1 MIGDTYPGDT
11 YLGDTVSRHGRMEG
25 AVAVVS
31 RQVITSAANPLLK
44 KVRRA
49 LVQGT
54 LTDDGYAVAESFHLL
69 EEALRSDLDVP
80 VVLAAA
86 SVRKEVER
94 HVGRLQGV
102 RLTIVGDALLEKTA
116 TTRSSQGVIALVRP
130 PVWDLD
136 AVFRG
141 RSLVVALD
149 GVQDPGNAGTIVR
162 STEAFGGTGV
172 VFLPGSAS
180 PFNSKLL
187 RASAGSMFRV
197 PFVHGVDADLVQAA
211 FRQRKVQVLAASP
224 RARLRAARCDLTRPT
239 VLLIG
244 SEGRGVSEVFERQA
258 RGVRIPTTGV
268 ESLNAATAAGVLL
281 YEAARRRAEHGLRGT
296 KQK

>member
-1 MIGDTYPGDT
+1 
-11 YLGDTVSRHGRMEG
+11 MEG
-25 AVAVVS
+25 AAIVTA
-31 RQVITSAANPLLK
+31 RETITSTANPLLK

-49 LVQGT
+49 LLQGT
-54 LTDDGYAVAESFHLL
+54 LTEDGFAVAESFHLL
-69 EEALRSDLDVP
+69 EEALRSDLEVP
-80 VVLAAA
+80 TVLAAA
-86 SVRKEVER
+86 SVRKAVER

-116 TTRSSQGVIALVRP
+116 ITRSSQGVIALVRLP
-130 PVWDLD
+130 TWDLD

-141 RSLVVALD
+141 RSLVSALD
-149 GVQDPGNAGTIVR
+149 GIQDPGNAGTIVR
-162 STEAFGGTGV
+162 TTEAFGGTGV
-172 VFLPGSAS
+172 IFLPGSVS

-197 PFVHGVDADLVQAA
+197 PFVHGVDADLVRAA
-211 FRQRKVQVLAASP
+211 FRQRKVQVLASSP
-224 RARLRAARCDLTRPT
+224 RARLRVARCDLTRST

-281 YEAARRRAEHGLRGT
+281 YEASRRRAEQGLRGT
-296 KQK
+296 RAK

>member
-1 MIGDTYPGDT
+1 
-11 YLGDTVSRHGRMEG
+11 MEG
-25 AVAVVS
+25 AVAIVS
-31 RQVITSAANPLLK
+31 RQVISSAANPLLK
-44 KVRRA
+44 QVRRA
-49 LVQGT
+49 LTRGT
-54 LTDDGYAVAESFHLL
+54 LTEEGYAVAESFHLL
-69 EEALRSDLDVP
+69 EEALRSELEVSN
-80 VVLAAA
+80 VLVAA
-86 SVRKEVER
+86 SVRKAAER

-102 RLTIVGDALLEKTA
+102 RLTVVDDELLNKIA
-116 TTRSSQGVIALVRP
+116 TTESSQGVIALVRP

-149 GVQDPGNAGTIVR
+149 GIQDPGNAGTIVR

-172 VFLPGSAS
+172 LFLPGSVS

-197 PFVHGVDADLVQAA
+197 PFVHGVDVDLVHAA
-211 FRQRKVQVLAASP
+211 FQQRKVQVLAASP
-224 RARLRAARCDLTRPT
+224 RARPRADRCYWTQPT

-244 SEGRGVSEVFERQA
+244 SEGRGVSEVFGRRA

-281 YEAARRRAEHGLRGT
+281 YEAARRRAEQGARGT
-296 KQK
+296 KEK

>member
-1 MIGDTYPGDT
+1 
-11 YLGDTVSRHGRMEG
+11 MEG
-25 AVAVVS
+25 AVAIVS
-31 RQVITSAANPLLK
+31 RQVISSAANPLLK
-44 KVRRA
+44 QVRRA
-49 LVQGT
+49 LTRGT
-54 LTDDGYAVAESFHLL
+54 LTEEGYAVAESFHLL
-69 EEALRSDLDVP
+69 EEALRSELEVAN
-80 VVLAAA
+80 VLVAA
-86 SVRKEVER
+86 SVRKAVER

-102 RLTIVGDALLEKTA
+102 RLTVVDDELLNKIA
-116 TTRSSQGVIALVRP
+116 TTESSQGVIALVRP

-149 GVQDPGNAGTIVR
+149 GIQDPGNAGTIVR

-172 VFLPGSAS
+172 LFLPGSVS

-197 PFVHGVDADLVQAA
+197 PFVHGVDVDLVQAA
-211 FRQRKVQVLAASP
+211 FQQRKVQVLAASP
-224 RARLRAARCDLTRPT
+224 RARPRADRCDWTQPT
-239 VLLIG
+239 VLLVG
-244 SEGRGVSEVFERQA
+244 SEGRGVSEVFGRRA

-281 YEAARRRAEHGLRGT
+281 YEAARRRAEQGARGT
-296 KQK
+296 REK

>member
-1 MIGDTYPGDT
+1 
-11 YLGDTVSRHGRMEG
+11 MEG
-25 AVAVVS
+25 AAIVTA
-31 RQVITSAANPLLK
+31 RETITSTANPLLK

-49 LVQGT
+49 LLQGT
-54 LTDDGYAVAESFHLL
+54 LTEDGFAVAESFHLL
-69 EEALRSDLDVP
+69 EEALRSDLEVP
-80 VVLAAA
+80 TVLAAA
-86 SVRKEVER
+86 SVRKAVER

-116 TTRSSQGVIALVRP
+116 TTRSSQGVIALVRLP
-130 PVWDLD
+130 TWDLD

-141 RSLVVALD
+141 RSLVSALD
-149 GVQDPGNAGTIVR
+149 GIQDPGNAGTIVR
-162 STEAFGGTGV
+162 TTEAFGGTGV
-172 VFLPGSAS
+172 IFLPGSVS

-197 PFVHGVDADLVQAA
+197 PFVHGVDADLVRAA
-211 FRQRKVQVLAASP
+211 FRQRKVQVLASSP
-224 RARLRAARCDLTRPT
+224 RARLRVARCDLTRPT

-281 YEAARRRAEHGLRGT
+281 YEASRRRAEQGLRGT
-296 KQK
+296 RAK

>member
-1 MIGDTYPGDT
+1 
-11 YLGDTVSRHGRMEG
+11 MEG
-25 AVAVVS
+25 AAIVTA
-31 RQVITSAANPLLK
+31 RETITSTANPLLK

-49 LVQGT
+49 LLQGT
-54 LTDDGYAVAESFHLL
+54 LTEDGFAVAESFHLL
-69 EEALRSDLDVP
+69 EEALRSDLEVP
-80 VVLAAA
+80 TVLAAA
-86 SVRKEVER
+86 SVRKAVER

-116 TTRSSQGVIALVRP
+116 TTRSSQGVIALVRLP
-130 PVWDLD
+130 TWDLD

-141 RSLVVALD
+141 RSLVSALD
-149 GVQDPGNAGTIVR
+149 GIQDPGNAGTIVR
-162 STEAFGGTGV
+162 TTEAFGGTGV
-172 VFLPGSAS
+172 IFLPGSVS

-187 RASAGSMFRV
+187 RAAAGSMFRV
-197 PFVHGVDADLVQAA
+197 PFVHGVDADLVRAA
-211 FRQRKVQVLAASP
+211 FRQRKVQVLASSP
-224 RARLRAARCDLTRPT
+224 RARLRVARCDLTRPT

-281 YEAARRRAEHGLRGT
+281 YEASRRRAEQGLRGT
-296 KQK
+296 RAK

>member
-1 MIGDTYPGDT
+1 MTARET
-11 YLGDTVSRHGRMEG
+11 
-25 AVAVVS
+25 
-31 RQVITSAANPLLK
+31 ITSTANPLLK

-49 LVQGT
+49 LLQGT
-54 LTDDGYAVAESFHLL
+54 LTEDGFAVAESFHLL
-69 EEALRSDLDVP
+69 EEALRSDLEVP
-80 VVLAAA
+80 TVLAAA
-86 SVRKEVER
+86 SVRKAVER

-116 TTRSSQGVIALVRP
+116 ITRSSQGVIALVRLP
-130 PVWDLD
+130 TWDLD

-141 RSLVVALD
+141 RSLVSALD
-149 GVQDPGNAGTIVR
+149 GIQDPGNAGTIVR
-162 STEAFGGTGV
+162 TTEAFGGTGV
-172 VFLPGSAS
+172 IFLPGSVS

-187 RASAGSMFRV
+187 RAAAGSMFRV
-197 PFVHGVDADLVQAA
+197 PFVHGVDADLVRAA
-211 FRQRKVQVLAASP
+211 FRQRKVQVLASSP
-224 RARLRAARCDLTRPT
+224 RARLRVARCDLTRST

-281 YEAARRRAEHGLRGT
+281 YEASRRRAEQGLRGT
-296 KQK
+296 RAK

>member
-1 MIGDTYPGDT
+1 
-11 YLGDTVSRHGRMEG
+11 MEG
-25 AVAVVS
+25 AVAVTS
-31 RQVITSAANPLLK
+31 REVITSAANPLLK
-44 KVRRA
+44 RVRRA
-49 LVQGT
+49 LVRGE
-54 LTDDGYAVAESFHLL
+54 LTDEGYLVAESFHLL
-69 EEALRSDLDVP
+69 EEALRSELTVP
-80 VVLAAA
+80 HVLVAA
-86 SVRKEVER
+86 SVRKAVER

-102 RLTIVGDALLEKTA
+102 RLTVVGDALLNKTA
-116 TTRSSQGVIALVRP
+116 TTESSQGVIALVRP

-141 RSLVVALD
+141 RSLVTALD
-149 GVQDPGNAGTIVR
+149 GIQDPGNAGTIVR

-172 VFLPGSAS
+172 LFLPGSVS

-197 PFVHGVDADLVQAA
+197 PFVRGVDADLVQAA

-224 RARLRAARCDLTRPT
+224 RARPRAARFDLTLPT

-281 YEAARRRAEHGLRGT
+281 YEAARQRAEPGLGGT
-296 KQK
+296 KRK

>member
-1 MIGDTYPGDT
+1 M
-11 YLGDTVSRHGRMEG
+11 
-25 AVAVVS
+25 
-31 RQVITSAANPLLK
+31 
-44 KVRRA
+44 
-49 LVQGT
+49 
-54 LTDDGYAVAESFHLL
+54 VAESFHLL

-80 VVLAAA
+80 VVFAAA
-86 SVRKEVER
+86 SVRKAVER

-102 RLTIVGDALLEKTA
+102 RLTVVSDALLETTA
-116 TTRSSQGVIALVRP
+116 TTPSSQGVIALVRP

-172 VFLPGSAS
+172 LFLPGSVS
-180 PFNSKLL
+180 PFNSKVL

-224 RARLRAARCDLTRPT
+224 RVRLRASRCDLTQPT

-244 SEGRGVSEVFERQA
+244 SEGRGVSEAFERRA

-281 YEAARRRAEHGLRGT
+281 YEAARRRAEQGLRGT

>member
-1 MIGDTYPGDT
+1 
-11 YLGDTVSRHGRMEG
+11 MEG
-25 AVAVVS
+25 AAIVTA
-31 RQVITSAANPLLK
+31 RETITSTANPLLK

-49 LVQGT
+49 LLQGT
-54 LTDDGYAVAESFHLL
+54 LTEDGFAVAESFHLL
-69 EEALRSDLDVP
+69 EEALRSDLEVP
-80 VVLAAA
+80 TVLAAA
-86 SVRKEVER
+86 SVRKAVER

-116 TTRSSQGVIALVRP
+116 TTRSSQGVIALVRLP
-130 PVWDLD
+130 TWDLD

-141 RSLVVALD
+141 RSLVSALD
-149 GVQDPGNAGTIVR
+149 GIQDPGNAGTIVR
-162 STEAFGGTGV
+162 TTEAFGGTGV
-172 VFLPGSAS
+172 IFLPGSVS

-197 PFVHGVDADLVQAA
+197 PFVHGVDADLVRAA
-211 FRQRKVQVLAASP
+211 FRQRKVQVLASSP
-224 RARLRAARCDLTRPT
+224 RARLRVARCDLTRST

-281 YEAARRRAEHGLRGT
+281 YEASRRRAEQGLRGT
-296 KQK
+296 RAK

>member
-1 MIGDTYPGDT
+1 
-11 YLGDTVSRHGRMEG
+11 MEG

-44 KVRRA
+44 QVRRA
-49 LVQGT
+49 LARGG
-54 LTDDGYAVAESFHLL
+54 LTEQGYAVAESFHLL
-69 EEALRSDLDVP
+69 EEALRSELDVP
-80 VVLAAA
+80 MILVAA
-86 SVRKEVER
+86 SVRKAVER

-102 RLTIVGDALLEKTA
+102 RLTVVSDALLETTA
-116 TTRSSQGVIALVRP
+116 TTTSSQGVIALVRP

-172 VFLPGSAS
+172 LFLPGSVS
-180 PFNSKLL
+180 PFNSKVL
-187 RASAGSMFRV
+187 RASAGSLFRV

-224 RARLRAARCDLTRPT
+224 RARLRASRCDLTEPT

-244 SEGRGVSEVFERQA
+244 SEGRGVSEAFKRRA

-281 YEAARRRAEHGLRGT
+281 YEAARRRAEQGVRGT
-296 KQK
+296 RPK